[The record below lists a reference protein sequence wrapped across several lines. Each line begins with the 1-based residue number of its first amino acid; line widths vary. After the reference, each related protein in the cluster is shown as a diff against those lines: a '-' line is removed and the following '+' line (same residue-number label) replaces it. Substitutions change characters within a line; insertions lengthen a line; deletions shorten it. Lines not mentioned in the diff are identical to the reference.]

1 MFNSNINV
9 MIWKDNTIGIT
20 KSDILFLINIVKDIS
35 AINKDN
41 NLDDDTKD
49 NSSIGTTIIFI
60 MYLDKSIFILIM
72 FIVTINYNT
81 HKNRYYKK
89 YNTNNITINNH

>member
-20 KSDILFLINIVKDIS
+20 KSDILSLINIVKNVS
-35 AINKDN
+35 SINKDN

-49 NSSIGTTIIFI
+49 LRVFTTLEDYSIVVDDCDIIKR
-60 MYLDKSIFILIM
+60 DLIDIDNVDNINIK
-72 FIVTINYNT
+72 IVEEL
-81 HKNRYYKK
+81 
-89 YNTNNITINNH
+89 

>member
-1 MFNSNINV
+1 

-20 KSDILFLINIVKDIS
+20 KRDILYLINIVKDIS

-49 NSSIGTTIIFI
+49 KRVFATLEDYSIVVDDCDIIKRDLI
-60 MYLDKSIFILIM
+60 DIYNADNIDIKIIDDKW
-72 FIVTINYNT
+72 T
-81 HKNRYYKK
+81 
-89 YNTNNITINNH
+89 